1 MNAPHVNRHLRPQFC
16 PDAVLG
22 LVAIIAREAAPLT
35 SGSSSTAD
43 ERDREGVDPEPR
55 LSSYSAEERIPA
67 PQLGETTLDGEP
79 FSLSDRNGK
88 LLFNSAG
95 GTWCGPWRAETSD
108 LVCLAR
114 EDAGRGVRFVGINAR
129 DNAAAAGACVKRFA
143 GPYPGVEDDNG
154 ALLLNFRNVTP
165 TAVVPSSVIVDR
177 RGKVAAGVS
186 GPVTYS
192 TLGDFLEDEI
202 AATGTRP

>member
-108 LVCLAR
+108 LVRLAR

-129 DNAAAAGACVKRFA
+129 DNAVAAGACVKRFA

-192 TLGDFLEDEI
+192 TLGDLLEDEI

>member
-55 LSSYSAEERIPA
+55 LSSNSAEERIPA

-108 LVCLAR
+108 LVRLAR

-129 DNAAAAGACVKRFA
+129 DNAVAAGACVKRFA